1 MNQGRSLTERSAG
14 GGSPTGGG
22 STRTNV
28 GGGSA
33 GTGGSFGGISG
44 GSGDGASPANSG
56 GSTNFE
62 TQAFNRALW
71 GQPGESQSEMLRGLL
86 QPVSN
91 NFGDAGTQDAGAAT
105 GQSKE
110 LPPVPAPATFAFP
123 PVKKDIPISSHPPL
137 MTACPANAFFGDPP
151 TRNQTT
157 KGTVLSAT
165 EAMQR
170 QNDIIKAI
178 AAAKSVRPLS
188 AANLQHWLN
197 GSGSELVMSSADFKK
212 TDSEVPTFLHVK
224 VRDKFETGFKDRL
237 KNSNHPQGTLRP
249 ATLTPGAKGPVRF
262 LQYEDGAGRPSATAT
277 ALSQDLSSAL
287 GAFNVHSAI
296 WAQATFIKTEGGVPI
311 LGFGSDDVFEVEIL
325 RWCVQI
331 YDVYDWNA
339 GAATPFPISDAD
351 LAALPLPSGAVTIRS
366 VGAGMNMA
374 MIKDSYF
381 RDLEVSGIGRAY
393 LIRSDAFEAPSSAM
407 GKFTIKV

>member
-1 MNQGRSLTERSAG
+1 MEIQGYK
-14 GGSPTGGG
+14 
-22 STRTNV
+22 STLY
-28 GGGSA
+28 G
-33 GTGGSFGGISG
+33 
-44 GSGDGASPANSG
+44 
-56 GSTNFE
+56 
-62 TQAFNRALW
+62 QA
-71 GQPGESQSEMLRGLL
+71 GESQSEMLRGLL
-86 QPVSN
+86 QPIST
-91 NFGDAGTQDAGAAT
+91 GGGEAGTQDAGVAT
-105 GQSKE
+105 GQPKE

-123 PVKKDIPISSHPPL
+123 PVKKDIPISQHPPL
-137 MTACPANAFFGDPP
+137 LTTCPANAFFGDPP
-151 TRNQTT
+151 TRNQPT

-197 GSGSELVMSSADFKK
+197 GTGSELVMSNAPFKK
-212 TDSEVPTFLHVK
+212 TDSEVPTFLHGV
-224 VRDKFETGFKDRL
+224 VRDKFETGCKDRL

-249 ATLTPGAKGPVRF
+249 ATLTPGAKGPIRF
-262 LQYEDGAGRPSATAT
+262 LQYEDGAPRPSSTTT
-277 ALSQDLSSAL
+277 ALSQDLSSAV

-296 WAQATFIKTEGGVPI
+296 WAQATFIKTEGGV
-311 LGFGSDDVFEVEIL
+311 LGIGADDVFEVEIL
-325 RWCVQI
+325 HWCVQI

-351 LAALPLPSGAVTIRS
+351 LAAMPLPSGAVTVRS

-393 LIRSDAFEAPSSAM
+393 LIRSDPFDAPTTAA
-407 GKFTIKV
+407 GKFTIKI